1 MFARLLVYPTN
12 TDTVENEVISEEEKE
27 EEDEE
32 DEEAEVESDMA
43 VERSNDVLH
52 TSPKGRQCQ
61 FTLECCY
68 NM

>member
-1 MFARLLVYPTN
+1 MFARLLVYPTK
-12 TDTVENEVISEEEKE
+12 TDAVENEVISEEEKE

-32 DEEAEVESDMA
+32 AKVESDMA

>member
-27 EEDEE
+27 EE

>member
-12 TDTVENEVISEEEKE
+12 TDTVENEAIPEEEKE

-32 DEEAEVESDMA
+32 ESDMA

-52 TSPKGRQCQ
+52 TSPKGRRCQ
-61 FTLECCY
+61 FMLECY
-68 NM
+68 YM